1 MNCIY
6 CGKEITTQAGT
17 GRKRKYC
24 SDNCCRSADR
34 DNKRIHYIGKRQK
47 YCIGCG
53 IELPKYKT
61 KYCSRRCRLIHL
73 GLIENRKEAEK
84 TKQCIVCGKEFITT
98 RMRTLTC
105 SAECSKERALQRD
118 RVSYRERY
126 QRKNPNAKSREQI
139 KAESLERKE
148 RLAKERE
155 ARAVEREVIEA
166 AKKVE
171 RQKILAERQ
180 KIKQANIAYWQ
191 EYIALHVCVVCGEVY
206 TATYPLSKYCSNKC
220 KHKAYRK
227 KDRYKGIT
235 VDNNITLKAL
245 ARRDNNTCQ
254 ICGGTVDWDDKKTIN
269 GTVICGNNYPS
280 IDHIVPISKGGLHKW
295 DNVQLAHRICNT
307 KKRDIV

>member
-1 MNCIY
+1 MSNKVYMSLCAY
-6 CGKEITTQAGT
+6 CGKEYTAKCTRA
-17 GRKRKYC
+17 KYC
-24 SDNCCRSADR
+24 STECRREADKE
-34 DNKRIHYIGKRQK
+34 NKRIHYIGKRQK

-61 KYCSRRCRLIHL
+61 KYCSRRCSLIHL

-84 TKQCIVCGKEFITT
+84 TKQCIICGKEFITT
-98 RMRTLTC
+98 RSRTLTC
-105 SAECSKERALQRD
+105 SAECSKERELQRN
-118 RVSYRERY
+118 RVSDCERY
-126 QRKNPNAKSREQI
+126 QRKNPNAKSLEQI

-148 RLAKERE
+148 RIAKERKERAE
-155 ARAVEREVIEA
+155 AKEEER
-166 AKKVE
+166 K
-171 RQKILAERQ
+171 KILAKKE
-180 KIKQANIAYWQ
+180 KIKAANIAYWQ

-206 TATYPLSKYCSNKC
+206 TATYPLSKYCSKKC
-220 KHKAYRK
+220 KNKAYRK
-227 KDRYKGIT
+227 KDRYNGIT
-235 VDNNITLKAL
+235 VDKNITLEVL